1 MDGIGFAGPGDGA
14 GVGGSDRK
22 GDGMS
27 TIGDELREWAYA
39 HASDVGKRRL
49 GRIADRIDSEMVEL
63 PVGADGRPIHPEDA
77 ACCKDGSEFLVA
89 VLKLTDC
96 GWMAYRPGDH
106 VSRSPGD
113 LYHERPDSLA
123 RIADDMRA
131 EIEPLEHGSFASDDA
146 LDALRDYEARIRALA
161 GKEAGDE

>member
-1 MDGIGFAGPGDGA
+1 MDGSDLAGPGGGA

-22 GDGMS
+22 GDGMGR
-27 TIGDELREWAYA
+27 IGNELREWAYA
-39 HASDVGKRRL
+39 HASDVGKRKL

-63 PVGADGRPIHPEDA
+63 PVGADGRPIRPEEVTYL
-77 ACCKDGSEFLVA
+77 KDGSEFLVA

-113 LYHERPDSLA
+113 LYHGRPDSWE
-123 RIADDMRA
+123 RIADELEAKTNGCGRQGFVVVSRD
-131 EIEPLEHGSFASDDA
+131 EIDEMA
-146 LDALRDYEARIRALA
+146 ARIRALA
-161 GKEAGDE
+161 GKGDGR

>member
-1 MDGIGFAGPGDGA
+1 LTYKGDAMDGIGFAGPGDGA

-63 PVGADGRPIHPEDA
+63 PVGADGRPIHPEEVA
-77 ACCKDGSEFLVA
+77 YCKDGSEFLVR
-89 VLKLTDC
+89 VMRLTDC
-96 GWMAYRPGDH
+96 GWMLLRPCDGEYH
-106 VSRSPGD
+106 SPGD
-113 LYHERPDSLA
+113 LYHERPDSWE
-123 RIADDMRA
+123 RIAD
-131 EIEPLEHGSFASDDA
+131 EIE
-146 LDALRDYEARIRALA
+146 EAGVDGATGWAGRIRALA
-161 GKEAGDE
+161 GKGDGR